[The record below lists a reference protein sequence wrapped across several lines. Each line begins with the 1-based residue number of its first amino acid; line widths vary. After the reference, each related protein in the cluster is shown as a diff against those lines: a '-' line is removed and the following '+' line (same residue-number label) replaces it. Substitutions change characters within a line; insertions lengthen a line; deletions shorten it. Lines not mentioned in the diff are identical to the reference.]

1 MVTQLFNTEL
11 KQTNERKDNLER
23 LLDPSKVRAW
33 ITNEVDNE
41 CLAEEGYSGKFTD
54 RLGNYLF
61 KSQDAKSS
69 RKGAY
74 PFYHTEG
81 QYWPKEAPRSAW
93 LTEDVEE
100 MVNCE
105 AYYRKLNENHDDY
118 LKRLFRPEN
127 MTIDFFRN
135 FIKAGLLDDHA
146 DIYQSDDLELLWH
159 LRSIRE
165 LILKSCKSNADLI
178 FLKFFDGKNSVSQ
191 AAKLMGVRHQNASK
205 RLKKI
210 CKNAQIM
217 GAKSK

>member
-1 MVTQLFNTEL
+1 MATLLFNTEL
-11 KQTNERKDNLER
+11 KQTNERKANIEK

-33 ITNEVDNE
+33 ITNEIDNE
-41 CLAEEGYSGKFTD
+41 RLAEDSYSGKFTD

-81 QYWPKEAPRSAW
+81 QYWPDAQQSAW

-105 AYYRKLNENHDDY
+105 TYYRKLHENHDDY

-127 MTIDFFRN
+127 MTIDFYRN
-135 FIKAGLLDDHA
+135 FIKAGLMNDQA
-146 DIYQSDDLELLWH
+146 EIYKSDDLELLWQ
-159 LRSIRE
+159 LRSVRAT
-165 LILKSCKSNADLI
+165 ILDSCKNSADII
-178 FLKFFDGKNSVSQ
+178 FLKFFNGKNSVSQ
-191 AAKLMGVRHQNASK
+191 VAELMGVRHQNVSK

-210 CKNAQIM
+210 CKNAQIL

>member
-1 MVTQLFNTEL
+1 MATLLFNTEL
-11 KQTNERKDNLER
+11 KQTNERKANIEK

-33 ITNEVDNE
+33 ITNEIDNE
-41 CLAEEGYSGKFTD
+41 RLAEDSYSGKFTD

-81 QYWPKEAPRSAW
+81 QYWPDAQQSAW
-93 LTEDVEE
+93 LTD
-100 MVNCE
+100 
-105 AYYRKLNENHDDY
+105 HDDY

-127 MTIDFFRN
+127 MTIDFYRN
-135 FIKAGLLDDHA
+135 FIKAGLMNDQA
-146 DIYQSDDLELLWH
+146 EIYKSDDLELLWQ
-159 LRSIRE
+159 LRSVRAT
-165 LILKSCKSNADLI
+165 ILDSCKNSADII
-178 FLKFFDGKNSVSQ
+178 FLKFFNGKNSVSQ
-191 AAKLMGVRHQNASK
+191 VAKLMGVRHQNVSK

-210 CKNAQIM
+210 CKNAQIL